1 MCKTT
6 TFDRDAPL
14 LHVQGM
20 DVKILPRHHHPLLQQ
35 VLSVTCQKSTAL
47 SGVRWLSDW
56 TLDHMVN
63 TARRWSA
70 LAPKIANVLA
80 LDLPIVAKL
89 CVGQQNVPHN
99 KGEQPN
105 ILKNDD
111 LASRRQHIFITIKS
125 ISVIIKIWFSQKR
138 KLSTCPL
145 LVIRVWIKIGSCHFY
160 WNL

>member
-14 LHVQGM
+14 QRVQGM
-20 DVKILPRHHHPLLQQ
+20 DDKILPRHHHPLLQQ

-56 TLDHMVN
+56 TLDHTVN

-99 KGEQPN
+99 KGEEPTFLN
-105 ILKNDD
+105 NND
-111 LASRRQHIFITIKS
+111 LACRRHIFLKMNS
-125 ISVIIKIWFSQKR
+125 IDDWVYLEADIYTYLAGDIWSFLFRAR
-138 KLSTCPL
+138 KL
-145 LVIRVWIKIGSCHFY
+145 KI
-160 WNL
+160 

>member
-6 TFDRDAPL
+6 TSDRDAPL

-20 DVKILPRHHHPLLQQ
+20 VDKILPRHHHPLLQQ

-56 TLDHMVN
+56 TLDHTVN
-63 TARRWSA
+63 TARGLSA

-80 LDLPIVAKL
+80 LDLLIVAKL

-99 KGEQPN
+99 KEEKPN
-105 ILKNDD
+105 ILNNDD
-111 LASRRQHIFITIKS
+111 LASRRHIFITIKS

-145 LVIRVWIKIGSCHFY
+145 MVIRRM
-160 WNL
+160 

>member
-56 TLDHMVN
+56 TLDHTVN
-63 TARRWSA
+63 TARGWSA

-99 KGEQPN
+99 KGEV
-105 ILKNDD
+105 LTFWHNDD
-111 LASRRQHIFITIKS
+111 LACRRHIFLEIKS
-125 ISVIIKIWFSQKR
+125 FGVIIIMIWFSQKR

-145 LVIRVWIKIGSCHFY
+145 LVIRRM
-160 WNL
+160 